1 MQVAARRRTR
11 KAPFQKISGDR
22 ITRYLVGDLC
32 LAPDTADALAT
43 DWRTLRRVL
52 NFRAP
57 GPYVGAL

>member
-1 MQVAARRRTR
+1 MQVAHKRKTR
-11 KAPFQKISGDR
+11 NTPVQQISGDR

-32 LAPDTADALAT
+32 LAPDTAAALSS